1 MKIYRNPWVKHEC
14 YFVRTGAKRPAKWEV
29 PASNGYTVEF
39 WDGKWTVSKEAY
51 YDDTIAKMPVVGE
64 NRVSIQAVINK
75 AILDAVL
82 GLINAQKVYGGN
94 E

>member
-1 MKIYRNPWVKHEC
+1 MKIYRNPWVKREC
-14 YFVRTGAKRPAKWEV
+14 YFVRTGAKRPAKWEA

-39 WDGKWTVSKEAY
+39 LDGKWKVSKEAY
-51 YDDTIAKMPVVGE
+51 YDGIIAQMPVVCE
-64 NRVSIQAVINK
+64 NKVSIQAVIDK

-82 GLINAQKVYGGN
+82 GLINAQKVDGGN